1 MQFSDYSHPEWCE
14 EKKFTPVKINGETV
28 APISILKQANKIC
41 FDFTKKVTQE
51 YFDEV
56 INKLN
61 NIKSYLPGSGFTTI
75 LYAYGDGI
83 PTNVS
88 GASGPSDYSAKV
100 VLIAMNGS
108 ILLFIT
114 AGRLT
119 DEKHMTLDLYSV
131 CNNEQTAKNM
141 VVPAYTWIK
150 APLEALGGQGLNTI
164 DVELCDGIVE
174 YELDPIGSKNMLSE
188 LEISTANEHKAEIDE
203 FINYLNIIHASV
215 ETEVK
220 EPVFNFTTNCN
231 LFIDNMR

>member
-1 MQFSDYSHPEWCE
+1 MQFSDYQHPEWCE
-14 EKKFTPVKINGETV
+14 EKKFTPVKIGVETV

-61 NIKSYLPGSGFTTI
+61 NITSYLPTSELGTL

-83 PTNVS
+83 PTKVE
-88 GASGPSDYSAKV
+88 GASGPSDYSATV
-100 VLIAMNGS
+100 LLIARNGL
-108 ILLFIT
+108 ILLLIK
-114 AGRLT
+114 AGRIT
-119 DEKHMTLDLYSV
+119 DESGTIDFYIV

-150 APLEALGGQGLNTI
+150 VPPEALVGQELNTV

-174 YELDPIGSKNMLSE
+174 YELDPVGSKNMLSE

-203 FINYLNIIHASV
+203 FINYLNIIHATV

>member
-1 MQFSDYSHPEWCE
+1 MQFSDYQHPEWCE
-14 EKKFTPVKINGETV
+14 ETKFTPVKIEGETV
-28 APISILKQANKIC
+28 APISPLKQANKIC
-41 FDFTKKVTQE
+41 FDFTKEVTQE

-61 NIKSYLPGSGFTTI
+61 NIKSYLPGPEFTTI

-83 PTNVS
+83 PTHVPGTS
-88 GASGPSDYSAKV
+88 APSDYSAKV
-100 VLIAMNGS
+100 VLIARNGL
-108 ILLFIT
+108 ILLLIT

-119 DEKHMTLDLYSV
+119 DESETMGLYSV

-141 VVPAYTWIK
+141 VVPAYTWVK
-150 APLEALGGQGLNTI
+150 MPPEALGQELNTV
-164 DVELCDGIVE
+164 DVELCNGIVE
-174 YELDPIGSKNMLSE
+174 YELDPVGSKNMLSE
-188 LEISTANEHKAEIDE
+188 LEISIANEHKAEIDE
-203 FINYLNIIHASV
+203 FINYLNTIHATV

>member
-1 MQFSDYSHPEWCE
+1 MQFSDYQHPEWCE
-14 EKKFTPVKINGETV
+14 EKKFTPVKIEGETV
-28 APISILKQANKIC
+28 APISPLKQANKIC
-41 FDFTKKVTQE
+41 FDFTKEVTQE

-61 NIKSYLPGSGFTTI
+61 NIKSYLPESDFGTL
-75 LYAYGDGI
+75 LYTYGDGI
-83 PTNVS
+83 PTEVP
-88 GASGPSDYSAKV
+88 GASGPSDYSTT
-100 VLIAMNGS
+100 VLLTTRNGL
-108 ILLFIT
+108 ILLLIMIQ
-114 AGRLT
+114 RLT
-119 DEKHMTLDLYSV
+119 DESSMAMGFYSV

-150 APLEALGGQGLNTI
+150 VPPAALGQELNTV

-174 YELDPIGSKNMLSE
+174 YELDPVGSKNMLSE

-203 FINYLNIIHASV
+203 FINYLNIIHATV

-220 EPVFNFTTNCN
+220 DKVVNFATNCN